1 MFIYCL
7 DKDLKNVLLKY
18 GFKLLNE
25 YDDKAVFLFDKNIQ
39 FDFDKVDKNKILIT
53 NKMFF

>member
-7 DKDLKNVLLKY
+7 DKDLKNILQKY